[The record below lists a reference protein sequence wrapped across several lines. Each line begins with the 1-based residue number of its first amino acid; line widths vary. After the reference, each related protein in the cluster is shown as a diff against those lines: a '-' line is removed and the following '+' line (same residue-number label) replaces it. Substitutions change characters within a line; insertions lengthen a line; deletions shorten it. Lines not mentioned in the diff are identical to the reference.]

1 MDETALAYPT
11 TSATPDAKQPQ
22 GNFIGFAANRRYKR
36 EGDNKPDFTG
46 RLAVPGAEKEFE
58 FALWA
63 GQDKRGRVTF
73 TGSSA
78 TTSRDDTVH
87 DQIRAMAGIGS
98 EARRL
103 EENGLELRPG
113 QMVLFANGFKDA
125 ENPMRPDFYGRWNP
139 GQGQRLVS
147 ISAWA
152 RNSDKG
158 QPLLTGQ
165 TQYALPKDVAM
176 RVDGPA
182 DGLDVDHA
190 TAEMREGSDKP
201 VGRKARGG
209 R

>member
-1 MDETALAYPT
+1 MDDTALAYPT
-11 TSATPDAKQPQ
+11 TSDAPVAKQPQ

-36 EGDNKPDFTG
+36 DGDNKPDFTG
-46 RLAVPGAEKEFE
+46 RLAVPGADKEFE

-63 GQDKRGRVTF
+63 GQDKRGRVMF

-78 TTSRDDTVH
+78 STSREDSAQ
-87 DQIRAMAGIGS
+87 DQIRAMAGINS
-98 EARRL
+98 EARRM
-103 EENGLELRPG
+103 EENGIELRPG
-113 QMVLFANGFKDA
+113 QLVLFANGYKDA

-139 GQGQRLVS
+139 GQGQKLVS

-165 TQYALPKDVAM
+165 TQYAQSKDAAM

-182 DGLDVDHA
+182 DGVDVDLA
-190 TAEMREGSDKP
+190 TGEIREANGKSA
-201 VGRKARGG
+201 GRKARGG

>member
-1 MDETALAYPT
+1 MDNTSLAYPT
-11 TSATPDAKQPQ
+11 TTDTTVTKQAQ

-46 RLAVPGAEKEFE
+46 RIAIPGAEKEFE

-73 TGSSA
+73 SGSSA
-78 TTSRDDTVH
+78 STSRDDSAH
-87 DQIRAMAGIGS
+87 DQILAMAGINS
-98 EARRL
+98 DARRI
-103 EENGLELRPG
+103 EENGIDLRPG

-139 GQGQRLVS
+139 GQGQKLVS

-165 TQYALPKDVAM
+165 TQYAQSKDAAM
-176 RVDGPA
+176 SVNAPAATLNVDPETGEIHDEP
-182 DGLDVDHA
+182 
-190 TAEMREGSDKP
+190 RS
-201 VGRKARGG
+201 GRKGRGG